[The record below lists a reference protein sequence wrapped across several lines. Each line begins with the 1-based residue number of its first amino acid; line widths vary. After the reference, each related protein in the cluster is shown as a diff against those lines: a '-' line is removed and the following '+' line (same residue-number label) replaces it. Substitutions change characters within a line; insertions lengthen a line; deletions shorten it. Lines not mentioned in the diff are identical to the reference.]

1 MVTFMCYHCDRT
13 LTKPQVDKHVKTQ
26 CRKPPSLICID
37 CKKMFSDNHVE
48 HVSCLTEKQL
58 YWGPYA
64 NGKKPQQQQ
73 QNTAKAEQN
82 NQKQKEIEN
91 SKEIEEPKK
100 EWKGWKKSID
110 SYIKSNQLEEVRMN
124 EVKENLV
131 SQFLSIYPEYEKEEA
146 EQLFDEAIKKSNKYQ
161 VEYVGFIVKKVK
173 QE

>member
-37 CKKMFSDNHVE
+37 CKKMFSDNHVD

-73 QNTAKAEQN
+73 NNPKQQQN
-82 NQKQKEIEN
+82 NSKHKEQENTKESESKQD
-91 SKEIEEPKK
+91 
-100 EWKGWKKSID
+100 WKGWRKSID
-110 SYIKSNQLEEVRMN
+110 EFIKQNQQEEFRLN
-124 EVKENLV
+124 EVKEKLV
-131 SQFLSIYPEYEKEEA
+131 QRFLSTFPEYEKEQA
-146 EQLFDEAIKKSNKYQ
+146 EQLFDDAIKQSSKYQ

>member
-13 LTKPQVDKHVKTQ
+13 LTKPQVDKHVRTQ

-37 CKKMFSDNHVE
+37 CKKTFTNDHVE

-64 NGKKPQQQQ
+64 NGKKPQQ
-73 QNTAKAEQN
+73 KQN
-82 NQKQKEIEN
+82 NPQPQLDNTQQKEQENTKEIE
-91 SKEIEEPKK
+91 PKK
-100 EWKGWKKSID
+100 NWKGWRKSID
-110 SYIKSNQLEEVRMN
+110 EFIKQNVSDEVRLN
-124 EVKENLV
+124 EVKEKLV
-131 SQFLSIYPEYEKEEA
+131 QRFLSIFPEYEKEQA
-146 EQLFDEAIKKSNKYQ
+146 EQLFDVAIKQSNKYQ